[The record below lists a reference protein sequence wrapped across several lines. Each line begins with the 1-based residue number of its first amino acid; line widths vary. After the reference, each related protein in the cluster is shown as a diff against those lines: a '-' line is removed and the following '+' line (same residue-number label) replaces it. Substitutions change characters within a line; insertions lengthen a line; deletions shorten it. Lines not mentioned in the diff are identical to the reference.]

1 MRTFHRLRLLW
12 FDYYALSWRFS
23 SFLLF
28 ALSKPGHPH
37 QKKTWTKIKIVN
49 SVITITSYGFNHIS
63 FWWRCRESN
72 PSPEHF
78 SITFNELGVMVSF
91 RLCYRI
97 LGSYHHIKQYCIRY
111 YDTCQYIYS
120 ILPGNV
126 FCPLWI
132 SEVVD
137 FLRQLQLRFG

>member
-28 ALSKPGHPH
+28 VLSKPGLAH
-37 QKKTWTKIKIVN
+37 QKH
-49 SVITITSYGFNHIS
+49 TSNTDHKGSLYDVYSLIC
-63 FWWRCRESN
+63 FWWTRAESN
-72 PSPEHF
+72 RRPEHF

-91 RLCYRI
+91 RFCYRI

-126 FCPLWI
+126 FCPL
-132 SEVVD
+132 
-137 FLRQLQLRFG
+137 